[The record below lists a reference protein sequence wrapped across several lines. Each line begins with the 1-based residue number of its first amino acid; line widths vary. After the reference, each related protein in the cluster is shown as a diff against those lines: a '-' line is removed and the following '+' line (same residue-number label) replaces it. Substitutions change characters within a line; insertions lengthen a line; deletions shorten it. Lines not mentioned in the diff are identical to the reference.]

1 MISQGGKKILE
12 RFVSTAKNLLMENV
26 TQMLQ
31 QHYGIWAD
39 GHSIP
44 VEQLPNQDTDNVH
57 TARMLHE
64 RLKHLLAALPEEKAE
79 KEKLAVSQLISEQ
92 AFTQLNRFCALRMCE
107 ERDLIL
113 ESIRGGYDSV
123 GFQSYDAIA
132 SQVAA
137 PKYERYKWYL
147 HSIFD
152 ELSVELPA
160 VFDRFSPYGLV
171 FPDASTLLKLLQLIN
186 DSQLSE
192 WYDEQDGTTVNFWTE
207 DETLGWMF
215 QDYNS
220 LEERRQMREESN
232 KPRNSREM
240 AVRNQFFTPEYIV
253 RFLSDNSLGR
263 IWYEMTG
270 GKSRIGEELCQYMVR
285 RPDET
290 LAERKLKEPTEILSL
305 DPTCGSMH
313 FGIYLYEVYEYI
325 YMDAWDNQ
333 PSLLH
338 SFREVHTRESFQREV
353 PKLILENNIF
363 GCEIDPRALQLA
375 ALSLWLRAQ
384 KSYSQMNIPANERP
398 LIKRSNLVLAE
409 AMPGNKRLLNG
420 LMEELDKPLQN
431 LIRKIW
437 DKMKFVGEA
446 GLLFKMEKEIESDI
460 EILRKNWSKVNKQ
473 SSVDMFKSDDE
484 RQKDEAEQRSIARLA
499 RKEEKEQ
506 FFNQVTEKL
515 QEALQQ
521 LSAKLSEEEGYE
533 NALFTEDATRGF
545 AFIELCQKRFDC
557 IVMNPPFG
565 EGSENTSDYLDKNY
579 PAWCRNLV
587 CAFFDRMQEMLD
599 EQGRLGAIFD
609 RTVMIKSSYES
620 FRKRNLCGF
629 ITNCADTG
637 WGVLDA
643 SVETSTLVLN
653 KYSSDVEGI
662 FMDVLDVNPEEKAIQ
677 LHALITALREDE
689 EVKWNHIRKSVDF
702 GNLPN
707 TIIGYYFA
715 ESIINLFKFK
725 NIESRNII
733 VRQGHAFVSTVHYRL
748 FYELLNSNEYYHMY
762 NGGSFSQFYSTYR
775 EVAFWGDSGKT
786 VKANSSVVLRNP
798 DYQLLAGIGYGK
810 RGEIVDAHILHN
822 KSFFT
827 VEGLALTQI
836 SETNRYSVLSLIN
849 SILGQYS
856 INLYCAQH
864 KHAGYMNLLP
874 MPDYAS
880 RQSDINRIVN
890 AIITIKRKWFSLDET
905 NLEYHGLLAQID
917 ISQSIDKALGKM
929 QEQLNEDY
937 IRYQELV
944 RENHDLWMDLAG
956 IEPDSDFRK
965 TLNDYKQRRPYEELL
980 SIDGASNTNVIDKKV
995 MAQEIVMELVG
1006 MAFGRWDADYAT
1018 GKKTIP
1024 EFGNVFDALPFM
1036 PVVSLQNESSPNA
1049 SGSGFPAWEQNIPKE
1064 GTNNSQGGNT
1074 NGAYFSIP
1082 EDGILSMD
1090 ADSPLSLTTHVRDVM
1105 RYIWDERADDIEYEL
1120 CQLIG
1125 CKNLQNYL
1133 ESPTGF
1139 FDYHFKRYTKSRRK
1153 APIYWPLSSED
1164 GSLTYWVYYPKLNQ
1178 NTLHS
1183 LILKL
1188 RDENERLHSQIAAT
1202 TDKTQQTLLR
1212 GRQQQVEGMMDELNN
1227 IINAGYKP
1235 NHDDG
1240 VPVTSC
1246 PLVKLI
1252 AHRGWKQE
1260 CTENW
1265 EDLQKGEYDWSHLAM
1280 SMFPARVT
1288 QKAKKDWCLALTPG
1302 LEHLCENKPKEKKT
1316 RKKKSDTQTSID
1328 FE

>member
-44 VEQLPNQDTDNVH
+44 VEQLPNQDTDNIH
-57 TARMLHE
+57 TARMLRE

-79 KEKLAVSQLISEQ
+79 KEKLAVGQLISEQ

-171 FPDASTLLKLLQLIN
+171 FPDESTLLKLLQLIN
-186 DSQLSE
+186 DTQLSE

-270 GKSRIGEELCQYMVR
+270 GNSRIGEDLCQYMVR
-285 RPDET
+285 RPDEV
-290 LAERKLKEPTEILSL
+290 LNERQLKEPTEILSL

-338 SFREVHTRESFQREV
+338 SFREIHTRESFQREV

-420 LMEELDKPLQN
+420 LIEELPAPMRN

-437 DKMKFVGEA
+437 EKMQFVGEA
-446 GLLFKMEKEIESDI
+446 GLLFKMEKEIEEDI
-460 EILRKNWSKVNKQ
+460 DYLRQNWGKVNQ
-473 SSVDMFKSDDE
+473 YRYASIFSTDE
-484 RQKDEAEQRSIARLA
+484 QKAKILAENEAKKALNQN
-499 RKEEKEQ
+499 KEE
-506 FFNQVTEKL
+506 FFNEITERL
-515 QEALQQ
+515 RESLQQ

-565 EGSENTSDYLDKNY
+565 EGSENTTDYLDANY
-579 PAWCRNLV
+579 PNWCRNLV
-587 CAFFDRMQEMLD
+587 CAFFDRMQNLLNEGGL
-599 EQGRLGAIFD
+599 LGAIYD
-609 RTVMIKSSYES
+609 RTVFIKALYEE
-620 FRKRNLCGF
+620 FRKSNMCGY
-629 ITNCADTG
+629 IRNCADTG
-637 WGVLDA
+637 WNVLDA
-643 SVETSTLVLN
+643 NVETTVTVMSGQSQDISGTFINVRDELKKDVALLHSINVINKGGYLSNTYVSNSLDFMTLPNSVIGYNFDKSILN
-653 KYSSDVEGI
+653 VFKLPTLQKRGFEAKGGHKFHVQLFVRLYWEVSESNVFEPVAGNGKFYHFYAPYRDMAEWKDKGI
-662 FMDVLDVNPEEKAIQ
+662 RVYAMNLIRNPEAQKTIGTYYGERGDIIDAQILKPNMFTTQGYIGIPAKT
-677 LHALITALREDE
+677 HDE
-689 EVKWNHIRKSVDF
+689 
-702 GNLPN
+702 
-707 TIIGYYFA
+707 GYICT
-715 ESIINLFKFK
+715 S
-725 NIESRNII
+725 
-733 VRQGHAFVSTVHYRL
+733 FV
-748 FYELLNSNEYYHMY
+748 
-762 NGGSFSQFYSTYR
+762 
-775 EVAFWGDSGKT
+775 
-786 VKANSSVVLRNP
+786 
-798 DYQLLAGIGYGK
+798 
-810 RGEIVDAHILHN
+810 
-822 KSFFT
+822 
-827 VEGLALTQI
+827 
-836 SETNRYSVLSLIN
+836 N
-849 SILGQYS
+849 SILSQYFL
-856 INLYCAQH
+856 NLYSGGH
-864 KHAGYMNLLP
+864 KMTTYVNQIP
-874 MPDYAS
+874 MPQYNS
-880 RQSDINRIVN
+880 KEEEVVQTVKN
-890 AIITIKRKWFSLDET
+890 AILIKRHWFSLEET
-905 NLEYHGLLAQID
+905 NLEYHGLIAQMDID
-917 ISQSIDKALGKM
+917 QSISKALDKM
-929 QEQLNEDY
+929 QEQLNSDY
-937 IRYQELV
+937 ICYQELV
-944 RENHDLWMDLAG
+944 SKNDDLWMDLAG

-980 SIDGASNTNVIDKKV
+980 SIDGASSLNVIDKKV

-1006 MAFGRWDADYAT
+1006 MVFGRWDADYAT

-1024 EFGNVFDALPFM
+1024 EFGDVFDALPFM

-1049 SGSGFPAWEQNIPKE
+1049 SGSGFPAREQNIPSK

-1105 RYIWDERADDIEYEL
+1105 HYIWDERADDIEYEL

-1288 QKAKKDWCLALTPG
+1288 QKAKKDWCLALTHG

-1316 RKKKSDTQTSID
+1316 RKKKGDTQTSIS

>member
-44 VEQLPNQDTDNVH
+44 VEQLPNQDTDNIH
-57 TARMLHE
+57 TARMLRE

-79 KEKLAVSQLISEQ
+79 KEKLAVGQLISEQ

-171 FPDASTLLKLLQLIN
+171 FPDESTLLKLLQLIN
-186 DSQLSE
+186 DTQLSE

-220 LEERRQMREESN
+220 LEERRQMREEST

-270 GKSRIGEELCQYMVR
+270 GNSRIGEDLCQYMVR
-285 RPDET
+285 RPDEV
-290 LAERKLKEPTEILSL
+290 LNERQLKEPTEILSL

-338 SFREVHTRESFQREV
+338 SFREIHTRDSFQREV

-420 LMEELDKPLQN
+420 LIEELPAPMRN

-437 DKMKFVGEA
+437 EKMQFVGEA
-446 GLLFKMEKEIESDI
+446 GLLFKMEKEIEEDI
-460 EILRKNWSKVNKQ
+460 DYLRQNWGKVNQ
-473 SSVDMFKSDDE
+473 YRYASIFSTDE
-484 RQKDEAEQRSIARLA
+484 QKAKILAENEAKKALNQN
-499 RKEEKEQ
+499 KEE
-506 FFNQVTEKL
+506 FFNEITERL
-515 QEALQQ
+515 RESLQQ

-565 EGSENTSDYLDKNY
+565 EGSENTTDYLDANY
-579 PAWCRNLV
+579 PNWCRNLV
-587 CAFFDRMQEMLD
+587 CAFFDRMQNLLNEGGL
-599 EQGRLGAIFD
+599 LGAIYD
-609 RTVMIKSSYES
+609 RTVFIKALYEE
-620 FRKRNLCGF
+620 FRKSNMCGY
-629 ITNCADTG
+629 IRNCADTG
-637 WGVLDA
+637 WNVLDA
-643 SVETSTLVLN
+643 NVETTVTVMSGQSQDISGTFINVRDELKKDVALLHSINVINKGGYLSNTYVSNSLDFMTLPNSVIGYNFDKSILN
-653 KYSSDVEGI
+653 VFKLPTLQKRGFEAKGGHKFHVQLFVRLYWEVSESNVFEPVAGNGKFYHFYAPYRDMAEWKDKGI
-662 FMDVLDVNPEEKAIQ
+662 RVYAMNLIRNPEAQKTIGTYYGERGDIIDAQILKPNMFTTQGYIGIPAKT
-677 LHALITALREDE
+677 HDE
-689 EVKWNHIRKSVDF
+689 
-702 GNLPN
+702 
-707 TIIGYYFA
+707 GYICT
-715 ESIINLFKFK
+715 S
-725 NIESRNII
+725 
-733 VRQGHAFVSTVHYRL
+733 FV
-748 FYELLNSNEYYHMY
+748 
-762 NGGSFSQFYSTYR
+762 
-775 EVAFWGDSGKT
+775 
-786 VKANSSVVLRNP
+786 
-798 DYQLLAGIGYGK
+798 
-810 RGEIVDAHILHN
+810 
-822 KSFFT
+822 
-827 VEGLALTQI
+827 
-836 SETNRYSVLSLIN
+836 N
-849 SILGQYS
+849 SILSQYFL
-856 INLYCAQH
+856 NLYSGGH
-864 KHAGYMNLLP
+864 KMTTYVNQIP
-874 MPDYAS
+874 MPQYNS
-880 RQSDINRIVN
+880 KEEEVVQTVKN
-890 AIITIKRKWFSLDET
+890 AILIKRHWFSLEET
-905 NLEYHGLLAQID
+905 NLEYHGLIAQMDID
-917 ISQSIDKALGKM
+917 QSISKALDKM
-929 QEQLNEDY
+929 QEQLNSDY

-944 RENHDLWMDLAG
+944 SKNDDLWMDLAG

-1018 GKKTIP
+1018 GKKAIP
-1024 EFGNVFDALPFM
+1024 EFGDVFDALPFM
-1036 PVVSLQNESSPNA
+1036 PVVSLQNESSPNT
-1049 SGSGFPAWEQNIPKE
+1049 SGSEFPAREQNIPSK
-1064 GTNNSQGGNT
+1064 GINNSQSGNT

-1133 ESPTGF
+1133 ESSTGF

-1288 QKAKKDWCLALTPG
+1288 QKAKKDWCLALTHG

-1316 RKKKSDTQTSID
+1316 RKKKVDATEQMLD
-1328 FE
+1328 L

>member
-44 VEQLPNQDTDNVH
+44 VEQLPNQDTDNIH
-57 TARMLHE
+57 TARMLRE

-79 KEKLAVSQLISEQ
+79 KEKLAVGQLISEQ

-171 FPDASTLLKLLQLIN
+171 FPDESTLLKLLQLIN
-186 DSQLSE
+186 DTQLSE

-270 GKSRIGEELCQYMVR
+270 GNSRIGEDLCQYMVR
-285 RPDET
+285 RPDEV
-290 LAERKLKEPTEILSL
+290 LNERQLKEPTEILSL

-338 SFREVHTRESFQREV
+338 SFREIHTRDSFQREV

-398 LIKRSNLVLAE
+398 LIRRSNLVLAE

-420 LMEELDKPLQN
+420 LIEELPAPMRN

-437 DKMKFVGEA
+437 EKMQFVGEA
-446 GLLFKMEKEIESDI
+446 GLLFKMEKEIEEDI
-460 EILRKNWSKVNKQ
+460 DYLRQNWGKVNQ
-473 SSVDMFKSDDE
+473 YRYASIFSTDE
-484 RQKDEAEQRSIARLA
+484 QKAKILAENEAKKALNQN
-499 RKEEKEQ
+499 KEE
-506 FFNQVTEKL
+506 FFNEITERL
-515 QEALQQ
+515 RESLQQ

-565 EGSENTSDYLDKNY
+565 EGSENTTDYLDANY
-579 PAWCRNLV
+579 PNWCRNLV
-587 CAFFDRMQEMLD
+587 CAFFDRMQNLLNEGGL
-599 EQGRLGAIFD
+599 LGAIYD
-609 RTVMIKSSYES
+609 RTVFIKALYEE
-620 FRKRNLCGF
+620 FRKSNMCGY
-629 ITNCADTG
+629 IRNCADTG
-637 WGVLDA
+637 WNVLDA
-643 SVETSTLVLN
+643 NVETTVTVMSGQSQDISGTFINVRDELKKDVALLHSINVINKGGCLSNTYVSNSLDFMTLPNSVIGYNFDKSILN
-653 KYSSDVEGI
+653 VFKLPTLQKRGFEAKGGHKFHVQLFVRLYWEVSESNVFEPVAGNGKFYHFYAPYRDMAEWKDKGI
-662 FMDVLDVNPEEKAIQ
+662 RVYAMNLIRNPEAQKTIGTYYGERGDIIDAQILKPNMFTTQGYIGIPAKT
-677 LHALITALREDE
+677 HDE
-689 EVKWNHIRKSVDF
+689 
-702 GNLPN
+702 
-707 TIIGYYFA
+707 GYICT
-715 ESIINLFKFK
+715 S
-725 NIESRNII
+725 
-733 VRQGHAFVSTVHYRL
+733 FV
-748 FYELLNSNEYYHMY
+748 
-762 NGGSFSQFYSTYR
+762 
-775 EVAFWGDSGKT
+775 
-786 VKANSSVVLRNP
+786 
-798 DYQLLAGIGYGK
+798 
-810 RGEIVDAHILHN
+810 
-822 KSFFT
+822 
-827 VEGLALTQI
+827 
-836 SETNRYSVLSLIN
+836 N
-849 SILGQYS
+849 SILSQYFL
-856 INLYCAQH
+856 NLYSGGH
-864 KHAGYMNLLP
+864 KMTTYVNQIP
-874 MPDYAS
+874 MPQYNS
-880 RQSDINRIVN
+880 KEEEVVQTVKN
-890 AIITIKRKWFSLDET
+890 AILIKRHWFSLEET
-905 NLEYHGLLAQID
+905 NLEYHGLIAQMDID
-917 ISQSIDKALGKM
+917 QSISKALDKM
-929 QEQLNEDY
+929 QEQLNSDY

-944 RENHDLWMDLAG
+944 SKNDDLWMDLAG

-1024 EFGNVFDALPFM
+1024 EFGDVFDALPFM

-1049 SGSGFPAWEQNIPKE
+1049 SGSGFPAREQNIPSK

-1090 ADSPLSLTTHVRDVM
+1090 ADSPLSLTTHIRDVM

-1164 GSLTYWVYYPKLNQ
+1164 GILTYWVYYPKLNQ

-1252 AHRGWKQE
+1252 VHRGWKQE

-1288 QKAKKDWCLALTPG
+1288 QKAKKDWCLALTHG

-1316 RKKKSDTQTSID
+1316 RKKKVDATEQMLD
-1328 FE
+1328 L